1 VVPGFERQPA
11 ERNHNSPLRRR
22 APLTNEHSPGT
33 DPASGQ
39 TLLSLQDALSARPH
53 NSALLP
59 REVLPGSLPRR
70 APGND
75 CQAGCRLLR
84 SEPGEGCQA
93 QRRLQRGAP
102 GQYCRA
108 AGSLPC
114 RQPGQDCQK
123 QRPLLRSKP
132 PKNPQAQ
139 RSLPGGKPGEDS
151 QTTRRL
157 LCSKPGE
164 NCPAKSRLP
173 RRSPLKPCTSKAA
186 LLNRCPPLT
195 RFTLLYTV
203 GHSDDGL
210 RTQAPTH
217 SFCHLTHHG
226 RI

>member
-84 SEPGEGCQA
+84 SE
-93 QRRLQRGAP
+93 
-102 GQYCRA
+102 
-108 AGSLPC
+108 
-114 RQPGQDCQK
+114 
-123 QRPLLRSKP
+123 P